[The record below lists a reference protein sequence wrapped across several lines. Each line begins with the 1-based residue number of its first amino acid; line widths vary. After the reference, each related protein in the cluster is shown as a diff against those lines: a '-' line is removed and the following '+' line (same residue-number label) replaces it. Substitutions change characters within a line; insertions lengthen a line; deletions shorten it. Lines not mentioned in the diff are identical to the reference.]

1 MRLEPKKLIP
11 SRVAGSHR
19 ASTGRGTIK
28 RSNRRTLV
36 LLVAGGVAAL
46 AAAGLLA
53 RPSGATVADPTCSA
67 DVIGTFENVSPTT
80 VPIGVTVVRSFTVAA
95 AYAVTAVHLS
105 APDGY
110 NATQLEDQ
118 DGAYRL
124 QLTAPRAG
132 AFTVQAT
139 WSETYMVDNPDGT
152 NAPATCSGAGSV
164 TLTAVR
170 PPAPAGP
177 TKLPAAGIW
186 RYDHGSTLPSTGR
199 YAIFQAYLRVTPGKS
214 SIYSFAVV
222 VIGGT
227 CKEKNGRIVTDSL
240 VGASS
245 ARTLIPVNRDGS
257 FSATRNAVG
266 DETGS
271 KGTVRFRGVI
281 HGIHL
286 SGTLTAHMHYPVLGD
301 CQGTGKFVSK
311 GVRIA

>member
-1 MRLEPKKLIP
+1 L
-11 SRVAGSHR
+11 S
-19 ASTGRGTIK
+19 
-28 RSNRRTLV
+28 LV
-36 LLVAGGVAAL
+36 LALSIAPVAL

-53 RPSGATVADPTCSA
+53 RPSDATVADTPCSA
-67 DVIGTFENVSPTT
+67 DVIGTFKNVSPTT
-80 VPIGVTVVRSFTVAA
+80 VPIGVTVVRSFTVLA

-139 WSETYMVDNPDGT
+139 WSETYMVDNHDGT
-152 NAPATCSGAGSV
+152 NTPATCSGAGSV

-186 RYDHGSTLPSTGR
+186 RYASIGR
-199 YAIFQAYLRVTPGKS
+199 YAIFRAYLRVTPGKS

-245 ARTLIPVNRDGS
+245 ARTLIPVQRNGT

-271 KGTVRFRGVI
+271 KGTVRFKGVI
-281 HGIHL
+281 HGIHA
-286 SGTLTAHMHYPVLGD
+286 SGTVTAHMHFPVLGD
-301 CQGTGKFVSK
+301 CQGTGKFASK
-311 GVRIA
+311 GVRIG